1 MLILN
6 CFPIVK
12 RAERPEK
19 ARDTVRGAR
28 LIKSRVK
35 LVPSTLRRR
44 WKLRLVIPGMD
55 SSQSA
60 GALNPESFR
69 GQPTKQ

>member
-19 ARDTVRGAR
+19 VRDTVLGAR

-35 LVPSTLRRR
+35 LVASTLRRR
-44 WKLRLVIPGMD
+44 WKLRLVKSGTD
-55 SSQSA
+55 LSQSA
-60 GALNPESFR
+60 DR
-69 GQPTKQ
+69 RTQQTKQ

>member
-6 CFPIVK
+6 LFPIVK
-12 RAERPEK
+12 MAERPEK
-19 ARDTVRGAR
+19 VRDTVRGAR

-44 WKLRLVIPGMD
+44 WKLRLVMSGMD
-55 SSQSA
+55 LSQSA
-60 GALNPESFR
+60 NR
-69 GQPTKQ
+69 HTQRTKQ